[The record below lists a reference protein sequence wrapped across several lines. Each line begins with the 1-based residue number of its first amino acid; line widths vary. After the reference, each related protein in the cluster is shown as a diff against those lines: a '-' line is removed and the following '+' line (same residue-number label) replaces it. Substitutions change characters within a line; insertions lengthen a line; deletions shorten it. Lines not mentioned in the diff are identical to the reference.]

1 MNVMNIKHLFSA
13 AAALSLLAACSD
25 YDPGLSEEV
34 VDLTDEELATI
45 NEYTANFV
53 ARYGEIDPNH
63 TWGFGELG
71 EEQSTRASDP
81 KSNLWIK
88 IDKGPIQ
95 EKDEKGNLLY
105 YYEYGGVRYTTTVN
119 GTVKIDENNSQS
131 TQPLYKYGGDDRLRD
146 FTIQDGMTIPG
157 FPVNNY
163 YLSSNYNQNDVN
175 EGAGKS
181 SVPNYQGYYH
191 CAFGNENVEH
201 WFKSKEELLAYAQE
215 KRLYEIIPL
224 GDVAVCNTQSD
235 AEVAD
240 VYAEFSKPWTGTNPE
255 KHLASYFVQQ
265 VWKGTATYTD
275 PENNGVFIGGD
286 KMDYLSALGTA
297 YSATDTEHF
306 YNFNYSG
313 FSNGKIGM
321 MRVFNSNTDNF
332 GYHSTYV
339 EGTVWDHYRLLYL
352 HGNWYVG
359 FDFSSPDGT
368 KYADNIYNDW
378 IVKIIPGNGSYIN
391 PPVAEYETVITSNDV
406 TETRTNTVTGRVMC
420 EDLGTTNDFD
430 FDDVVFD
437 VAYSREESRTAK
449 ETITTVRR
457 KSNKT
462 KVSETVSRSDF
473 TSWTPTGDGKWTG
486 QITLR
491 ASGGTLPIYVK
502 NFDGTTYECHETLL
516 GADASN
522 LKVGNL
528 YNPINVGHN
537 VNNVD
542 PKVLPAISGL
552 SSTNPDDIDVLVYS
566 SKGERATTTT
576 TYVLPKSVG
585 GQYEKEVDGGNKAP
599 QKICVPVGT
608 RWMREG
614 QQIETVYT
622 YFRNWVQSQ
631 NSEYNFGGSMDWTT
645 QGLTNTGKLY

>member
-81 KSNLWIK
+81 NSNMWVKVETGKVPKRDENGNI
-88 IDKGPIQ
+88 IY
-95 EKDEKGNLLY
+95 KDEVNPELEYDGNN
-105 YYEYGGVRYTTTVN
+105 VA
-119 GTVKIDENNSQS
+119 IDIVINTDASH
-131 TQPLYKYGGDDRLRD
+131 
-146 FTIQDGMTIPG
+146 GMTEIPG
-157 FPVNNY
+157 FPVSNY
-163 YLSSNYNQNDVN
+163 YLN
-175 EGAGKS
+175 A
-181 SVPNYQGYYH
+181 SVHHVDGYSGTNLNGYYH
-191 CAFGNENVEH
+191 VAFPNVYENGNLKEF
-201 WFKSKEELLAYAQE
+201 WFASKDELLEYMRQNRYTE
-215 KRLYEIIPL
+215 VIPL
-224 GDVAVCNTQSD
+224 GDVARCNTLDD

-240 VYAEFSKPWTGTNPE
+240 VYAEFSKKWTGTNPAMNL
-255 KHLASYFVQQ
+255 KTYFVQQ
-265 VWKGTATYTD
+265 VWRGTAAYTGT
-275 PENNGVFIGGD
+275 PQGGGSPQTFIGAQQ
-286 KMDYLSALGTA
+286 MDYLGASDDN
-297 YSATDTEHF
+297 TDLDHF
-306 YNFNYSG
+306 YNYNNAN
-313 FSNGKIGM
+313 FSNGQSGM
-321 MRVFNSNTDNF
+321 MLIYNSTTDGF
-332 GYHSTYV
+332 FFH
-339 EGTVWDHYRLLYL
+339 GTLDANYYFENYRLVEL
-352 HGNWYVG
+352 HGNYYVG
-359 FDFSSPDGT
+359 FDFESNG
-368 KYADNIYNDW
+368 ADEKALGRDYKYNDW
-378 IVKIIPGNGSYIN
+378 IVKIIPGEGTIELPND
-391 PPVAEYETVITSNDV
+391 EYETTTS
-406 TETRTNTVTGRVMC
+406 ETRKEEERTYTYSRRVMC

-437 VAYSREESRTAK
+437 VTYSQKQTRTAYY
-449 ETITTVRR
+449 TTTTV
-457 KSNKT
+457 KKNGSVVSTTTVLNTSKT
-462 KVSETVSRSDF
+462 TDWAPKN
-473 TSWTPTGDGKWTG
+473 GDKTWTG
-486 QITLR
+486 QITLL

-622 YFRNWVQSQ
+622 YFRNWVGSQ

>member
-25 YDPGLSEEV
+25 YDPGLSEDV

-81 KSNLWIK
+81 NSNLWII
-88 IDKGPIQ
+88 IDKGPVQ
-95 EKDEKGNLLY
+95 EKDEDGNLLY
-105 YYEYGGVRYTTTVN
+105 YYYDDGVRKTTTVN
-119 GTVKIDENNSQS
+119 GTVQIDEYNSQS
-131 TQPLYKYGGDDRLRD
+131 TQPLYKYDGDDRLLD

-191 CAFGNENVEH
+191 CTFGTDTEEH
-201 WFKSKEELLAYAQE
+201 WFASKEELLAYAQE
-215 KRLYEIIPL
+215 HRYYEIIPL
-224 GDVAVCNTQSD
+224 GDVAVCNTLSD

-240 VYAEFSKPWTGTNPE
+240 VYAEFSKEWHGTNPE
-255 KHLASYFVQQ
+255 KHLESYFVQQ
-265 VWKGTATYTD
+265 VWKGTETYTNPVNKD
-275 PENNGVFIGGD
+275 PFTGGD

-313 FSNGKIGM
+313 FSNGKSGM
-321 MRVFNSNTDNF
+321 MLVYDSNTDNF
-332 GYHSTYV
+332 GYHNTYV

-368 KYADNIYNDW
+368 QYADNVYNDW
-378 IVKIIPGNGSYIN
+378 IVKIIPGNDSYIKI
-391 PPVAEYETVITSNDV
+391 PEDEYITSTTTRKE
-406 TETRTNTVTGRVMC
+406 TETRTNSVSKRVMC

-437 VAYSREESRTAK
+437 VTYSRSEQRTA
-449 ETITTVRR
+449 TYTTTTVKR
-457 KSNKT
+457 KSDNSV
-462 KVSETVSRSDF
+462 VSTTEVLTESTD
-473 TSWTPTGDGKWTG
+473 WAATGDGKWTG

-537 VNNVD
+537 VNNVQ
-542 PKVLPAISGL
+542 PVLLPAVTGL
-552 SSTNPDDIDVLVYS
+552 ASTNADNIDVLVYS
-566 SKGERATTTT
+566 ANGDRANNVS
-576 TYVLPKSVG
+576 VLPKSVG
-585 GQYEKEVDGGNKAP
+585 GQYEKEVDGGTKAP
-599 QKICVPVGT
+599 QKICVPIGT

-622 YFRNWVQSQ
+622 YFRNWVQNQ
-631 NSEYNFGGSMDWTT
+631 NGEYNFGGTMDWTT
-645 QGLTNTGKLY
+645 QGLTNTGRLY